1 MVGILGLEPRNP
13 EGADLQ
19 SAAVAAVPYPQMPF
33 SSTLEVIV
41 CAVPC
46 GLTYAESLVKLLY
59 YLVSGKILR
68 LNKNLVNVIHPTG
81 RILSNFFHNSKRFS
95 RHDSIRFFGHSFK
108 RVSGHNSTDFL
119 VTTPSEF
126 LATTPSGFLARRIR
140 TFAIICESN
149 TRYITNALKFARKK
163 PGNAWLKIQVVPPPG
178 FEPGT
183 Y

>member
-33 SSTLEVIV
+33 SSTLKVIV

-46 GLTYAESLVKLLY
+46 GLTHAGSLVELPY

-81 RILSNFFHNSKRFS
+81 RILSNFSTIPSDFLNTIPCGFYHN
-95 RHDSIRFFGHSFK
+95 FK
-108 RVSGHNSTDFL
+108 RVSRHNSTGFL
-119 VTTPSEF
+119 VTTPNE
-126 LATTPSGFLARRIR
+126 FLARRIQAFTVVYR
-140 TFAIICESN
+140 SHTQNA
-149 TRYITNALKFARKK
+149 TNALKFARKK

>member
-19 SAAVAAVPYPQMPF
+19 SAAVAAVPYPRMPF

-46 GLTYAESLVKLLY
+46 DLTHAKSLVELLY

-81 RILSNFFHNSKRFS
+81 RILSNFFHNFKRFS
-95 RHDSIRFFGHSFK
+95 RHDSMRFSSHNSK
-108 RVSGHNSTDFL
+108 RVL
-119 VTTPSEF
+119 VTT
-126 LATTPSGFLARRIR
+126 LSGFLARRIR
-140 TFAIICESN
+140 AFTVVCESN
-149 TRYITNALKFARKK
+149 TRYVANALKFARKK

>member
-33 SSTLEVIV
+33 SSTLKVIV

-46 GLTYAESLVKLLY
+46 GLTHAGSLVELPY

-81 RILSNFFHNSKRFS
+81 RILSNFSTIPSIFLDMIPCCFLPQLQAGFSSQLHRFS
-95 RHDSIRFFGHSFK
+95 R
-108 RVSGHNSTDFL
+108 HNSTDFL
-119 VTTPSEF
+119 VTTPS
-126 LATTPSGFLARRIR
+126 GFLARRIR
-140 TFAIICESN
+140 VFTVVYRSH
-149 TRYITNALKFARKK
+149 TRNATNALKFARKK
-163 PGNAWLKIQVVPPPG
+163 PGNTWLKIQVVPPPG

>member
-33 SSTLEVIV
+33 SSTLEVNLY
-41 CAVPC
+41 AVPC
-46 GLTYAESLVKLLY
+46 GLTYAESLIELLY

-95 RHDSIRFFGHSFK
+95 RHDSMRFFA
-108 RVSGHNSTDFL
+108 
-119 VTTPSEF
+119 TTPSE
-126 LATTPSGFLARRIR
+126 FLARRIR
-140 TFAIICESN
+140 TFTVVYRSHA
-149 TRYITNALKFARKK
+149 RYATNALKFARKK